1 MNKTSLPVINLL
13 DCIRSDIIDYDVIVY
28 DHDGKGL
35 TDEVM
40 DKKLIVLFVGRGM
53 RYNIIF
59 SRS

>member
-35 TDEVM
+35 TDEV
-40 DKKLIVLFVGRGM
+40 KKNCTIWW
-53 RYNIIF
+53 
-59 SRS
+59 